1 MGWFWFGWVVGWVR
15 SDLLLVL
22 AAGQA
27 ARGGRS
33 AACWGISP
41 AKVAG
46 WPAAVGQKGAGRTGT
61 RLCRSGPTRLA
72 CRNGLPHMPSCLLP
86 FSALAAGRDNRGDSE
101 GDRAFD
107 VLTRELV
114 FEAKA
119 KPGERTLAG
128 GWRARWELCAGQVEG
143 SCDIRHVLSVRM
155 HPDSSQVII
164 PSVAR
169 LPICSRR
176 AC

>member
-1 MGWFWFGWVVGWVR
+1 
-15 SDLLLVL
+15 
-22 AAGQA
+22 
-27 ARGGRS
+27 
-33 AACWGISP
+33 
-41 AKVAG
+41 
-46 WPAAVGQKGAGRTGT
+46 
-61 RLCRSGPTRLA
+61 
-72 CRNGLPHMPSCLLP
+72 LLP
-86 FSALAAGRDNRGDSE
+86 LSALAACRDNRGDSE

-143 SCDIRHVLSVRM
+143 SCYIRHVLSVRM

-164 PSVAR
+164 PCGPPINMQPTSLLSWSGSGWRRWRHSAAVACR
-169 LPICSRR
+169 
-176 AC
+176 